1 MQEKAKHNY
10 IHYINAM
17 RLNRWPRSFSIIV
30 GSLAALYTVG
40 IAGQNFIAIGINFV
54 LAFCVTFLICIV
66 NYIINEIV
74 DAPTDYFHPVKHS
87 RPVVSGNV
95 SIKILLLIALL
106 FSGIAFTLSLLF
118 FKHFVSISLFALL
131 MMGFLYNIRPIRL
144 KDIHYLDAVS
154 ESANNPIRFLIGWYA
169 LDPGQH
175 PTLLYLICWWAIGA
189 FLMFGKRLSEKKI
202 FKEDEA
208 KYYRKSLG
216 IYTESALAKSM
227 VVSSAVFFAAFLIM
241 LINKLNT
248 YNVLLLPISIV
259 YIIWILYEAW
269 KGKYL
274 IDEPEVILKQP
285 AFIFLMLL
293 ILAFIILSFF
303 PAP

>member
-1 MQEKAKHNY
+1 MQEKAHPNY

-30 GSLAALYTVG
+30 GFLAALYTVG
-40 IAGQNFIAIGINFV
+40 IAGQNFISSGFNFI
-54 LAFCVTFLICIV
+54 LAFCVTFLICIA

-95 SIKILLLIALL
+95 SIKVLLLIALL
-106 FSGIAFTLSLLF
+106 FCCTAFTLSLLF
-118 FKHFVSISLFALL
+118 FKYTLIASLFALL
-131 MMGFLYNIRPIRL
+131 IMGFLYNIRPIRL
-144 KDIHYLDAVS
+144 KDILYLDAIS

-169 LDPGQH
+169 VNPGQH
-175 PTLLYLICWWAIGA
+175 PSLLYLVCWWAIGA

-208 KYYRKSLG
+208 KLYRKSLG
-216 IYTESALAKSM
+216 IYTESSLAKSM
-227 VVSSAVFFAAFLIM
+227 VISSAVFFTAFLVV
-241 LINKLNT
+241 LIDKLNT
-248 YNVLLLPISIV
+248 YNVILLPVSIV

-293 ILAFIILSFF
+293 ILAFILLSFF
-303 PAP
+303 P